1 MCLGCTASSAFWDA
15 AGEDQQSESPEE
27 LKREKLALLRERLE
41 GRPVR
46 LEGGEPAL
54 GKWTIGPPASVK

>member
-27 LKREKLALLRERLE
+27 LKRKRLALLRERLE
-41 GRPVR
+41 GGPVR
-46 LEGGEPAL
+46 VEGEDLAPR
-54 GKWTIGPPASVK
+54 KSTIGPPASVK